1 MKKLG
6 QTKAKFWATR
16 DVAIRCFNFSKT
28 RIDRVDSVSEVMP
41 KCMFNSQKQVGKW
54 KQRER
59 KRERER
65 ERERIF
71 FNLYELYEFIDI
83 EL

>member
-6 QTKAKFWATR
+6 QTKAKFRATR
-16 DVAIRCFNFSKT
+16 EVAILFFNFST
-28 RIDRVDSVSEVMP
+28 ARIDRVDSVSEVML

-54 KQRER
+54 KQRQTDR
-59 KRERER
+59 QREN
-65 ERERIF
+65 RIF
-71 FNLYELYEFIDI
+71 FNLIDI

>member
-1 MKKLG
+1 MISKFFLKKLG

-16 DVAIRCFNFSKT
+16 EVAIRCFNFSKT

-59 KRERER
+59 KRER
-65 ERERIF
+65 
-71 FNLYELYEFIDI
+71 
-83 EL
+83 